1 MVKDCPSLTSSAAAL
16 VVLALV
22 VLALVVVLHPVVVI
36 VAGAIVLGMVS
47 GVLLGL
53 GQGAAPGISGV
64 VKGSRFRHGSVLSSG

>member
-1 MVKDCPSLTSSAAAL
+1 MCRDPSLTSSALAL

-22 VLALVVVLHPVVVI
+22 VLHPVVVI
-36 VAGAIVLGMVS
+36 ALGAIVLGMVS

-64 VKGSRFRHGSVLSSG
+64 IESSRFRHGSVPQFRGIRA